1 MKILEIKKYFW
12 LVIILKKIMNFVIK
26 LFMFG
31 NVREVI
37 DKIVN
42 IVNIFGM
49 EIVILFILLR

>member
-1 MKILEIKKYFW
+1 MY
-12 LVIILKKIMNFVIK
+12 FVIK